1 MKRDLAAEE
10 DVAIA
15 TLELDRAAFV
25 AGFPTWFLII
35 PVEQAAKPS
44 VRFRTVA
51 SEDLK
56 RLVAATD
63 EDQGAPTSFKS
74 PRWSRQQWR
83 AEPLK
88 KRITSPFAD
97 RISIGRASNV
107 DVVIR
112 SRVVSK
118 LHAHFV
124 LDGEGGPT
132 VTDLDSHNGTFINNC
147 RMAPHEAGVVSNG
160 DVVSFGQLHCEFA
173 RSDVVYFAVR
183 RRSLSLLE
191 LESKALRETRP
202 VGDR

>member
-10 DVAIA
+10 DVADA

-25 AGFPTWFLII
+25 AAFPTWFLII
-35 PVEQAAKPS
+35 PVEQAAKLS

-56 RLVAATD
+56 RLVAAAD
-63 EDQGAPTSFKS
+63 EDQGASTSFKS
-74 PRWSRQQWR
+74 PRWNRQPWR

-88 KRITSPFAD
+88 KRIASPFAD

-112 SRVVSK
+112 SRLVSK
-118 LHAHFV
+118 LHAHVV
-124 LDGEGGPT
+124 LDGEHGPT
-132 VTDLDSHNGTFINNC
+132 VTDLDSHNGTFINSA
-147 RMAPHEAGVVSNG
+147 RLAPHKAGVISNG

-173 RSDVVYFAVR
+173 GSDVVYFAVR
-183 RRSLSLLE
+183 RRSLRLLE
-191 LESKALRETRP
+191 SEANALRETRRK
-202 VGDR
+202 GDP

>member
-1 MKRDLAAEE
+1 MRDLAAEE
-10 DVAIA
+10 DVAVA

-35 PVEQAAKPS
+35 PAEQAAKPS
-44 VRFRTVA
+44 VRFRTVLA
-51 SEDLK
+51 EDLK
-56 RLVAATD
+56 RLVAAAD
-63 EDQGAPTSFKS
+63 EDQGASTSFKS
-74 PRWSRQQWR
+74 PRWNRQRWR

-124 LDGEGGPT
+124 LDGEGAPT
-132 VTDLDSHNGTFINNC
+132 VTDLDSHNGTFINNSRHLTRRESSPTGTSSPSGNC
-147 RMAPHEAGVVSNG
+147 TASSP
-160 DVVSFGQLHCEFA
+160 GQTLSISRCDEGRFVC
-173 RSDVVYFAVR
+173 SSWNQR
-183 RRSLSLLE
+183 RCGR
-191 LESKALRETRP
+191 RDP
-202 VGDR
+202 

>member
-1 MKRDLAAEE
+1 MKRDLALEN
-10 DVAIA
+10 DVAVA

-25 AGFPTWFLII
+25 DGFPRWFLII

-56 RLVAATD
+56 RLIAAAD
-63 EDQGAPTSFKS
+63 EDHGVSTSFKS
-74 PRWSRQQWR
+74 PRWNRQPWR

-88 KRITSPFAD
+88 KRIASPFAD

-118 LHAHFV
+118 LHAHVV
-124 LDGEGGPT
+124 LDGERAPT
-132 VTDLDSHNGTFINNC
+132 VTDLDSHNGTFINSS
-147 RMAPHEAGVVSNG
+147 RLAPHEAGVISNG

-183 RRSLSLLE
+183 RRSLRLLE
-191 LESKALRETRP
+191 AESNALQETRRIGNP
-202 VGDR
+202 

>member
-51 SEDLK
+51 SEDLQ
-56 RLVAATD
+56 RMVAAAD
-63 EDQGAPTSFKS
+63 EDQGASTSFKS
-74 PRWSRQQWR
+74 PRWNRQRWR

-88 KRITSPFAD
+88 KRITSPFPD

-124 LDGEGGPT
+124 LYGEGAPT
-132 VTDLDSHNGTFINNC
+132 VTDLDSHNGTFINNS
-147 RMAPHEAGVVSNG
+147 RLEPHKAGVVSNG

-173 RSDVVYFAVR
+173 RSDVVYFALR
-183 RRSLSLLE
+183 RKTLHLLE
-191 LESKALRETRP
+191 LESKALRETRRM
-202 VGDR
+202 GNR